1 MTAARRAAESPVH
14 AFTVDFEDWFHGLE
28 IDPADW
34 SGFERRV
41 AVGTDRLLDLL
52 AAAGARATFFVL
64 GAAAESAPGLVR
76 EIAARGHE
84 IATHGYGHGF
94 VSRMGPEA
102 FRADLERSL
111 EVLAGLV
118 PAPVRGFRA
127 PYFSIRR
134 GTGWAFEIL
143 RECGIRYD
151 SSVFPVRN
159 YRYGVPEAPRWVH
172 ETGAGIVELP
182 PSTWRLGGVNLP
194 VAGGAYFR
202 LYPYIVTHFGLR
214 RIAAEGHPA
223 VFYLHPWELDPE
235 HPRIPMPRR
244 IAWTHY
250 LNLAR
255 TEKRLRRLLSDF
267 PFTTAAEVL
276 AARGW
281 PLAGSPETG

>member
-1 MTAARRAAESPVH
+1 MRATPPAAGAPLH

-28 IDPADW
+28 IDAADRG
-34 SGFERRV
+34 GFESRL
-41 AVGTDRLLDLL
+41 AVGTGRLLDLL

-94 VSRMGPEA
+94 VSRMEPAE
-102 FRADLERSL
+102 FRADLQRSL

-118 PAPVRGFRA
+118 PNPVRGFRA
-127 PYFSIRR
+127 PYFSIVR
-134 GTGWAFEIL
+134 GTEWAFEIL

-159 YRYGVPEAPRWVH
+159 YRYGVPEAPRRVH
-172 ETGAGIVELP
+172 ETESGVIELP
-182 PSTWRLGGVNLP
+182 PSTWRLGGTNVP

-202 LYPYIVTHFGLR
+202 LFPYIVTHFGLG

-235 HPRIPMPRR
+235 HPRIPLPRR
-244 IAWTHY
+244 IAWPHY
-250 LNLAR
+250 LNLGS

-281 PLAGSPETG
+281 PVAGSPETG

>member
-1 MTAARRAAESPVH
+1 MTAPPRAAAAPLH
-14 AFTVDFEDWFHGLE
+14 AFTVDLEDWYHGLE
-28 IDPADW
+28 IDPAGW
-34 SGFERRV
+34 KGIENRL
-41 AVGTDRLLDLL
+41 AAGTERLLDLL

-102 FRADLERSL
+102 FRADLQRSL
-111 EVLAGLV
+111 EVLAGLA
-118 PAPVRGFRA
+118 PGPVRGFRA
-127 PYFSIRR
+127 PYFSIVR
-134 GTGWAFEIL
+134 GTEWAFEVL
-143 RECGIRYD
+143 RECGLRYD

-159 YRYGVPEAPRWVH
+159 YRYGVPRAPRRVH
-172 ETGAGIVELP
+172 ETHSGLVELP
-182 PSTWRLGGVNLP
+182 PSTWRLGGTNLP

-202 LYPYIVTHFGLR
+202 LYPYIVTRFGLGR
-214 RIAAEGHPA
+214 VAAEGHPV

-235 HPRIPMPRR
+235 HPRIPLPRR
-244 IAWTHY
+244 IAWPHY
-250 LNLAR
+250 LNLR
-255 TEKRLRRLLSDF
+255 HTEKRLRRLLSDF

-281 PLAGSPETG
+281 PVAGSPETA